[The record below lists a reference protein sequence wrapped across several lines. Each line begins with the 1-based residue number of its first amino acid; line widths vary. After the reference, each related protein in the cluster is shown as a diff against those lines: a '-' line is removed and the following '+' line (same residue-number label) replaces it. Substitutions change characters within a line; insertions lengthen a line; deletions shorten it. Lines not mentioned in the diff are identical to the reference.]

1 MDGYLDGSWKP
12 QPGGRYI
19 NRYDAGRALAY
30 ALKNIVPSWSG
41 TGVVVG
47 LPRGGIAVARAVA
60 NDLKLSLDFRA
71 VRKIGFPGHEEFAI
85 GAVDISGLV
94 IKNPS
99 LTPSELPPDTEFNRL
114 AKNALNRAIEID
126 KELRAGK
133 PNLIKGAD
141 WCLVVDD
148 GIATGL
154 TILAVTQAL
163 KSDGKI
169 VHIAV
174 PVSSIDAKMMLSR
187 VADSFLALQSP
198 DYFMAVGQFYDD
210 FGEVSTEQA
219 KRML

>member
-1 MDGYLDGSWKP
+1 MDGYLDGSWGP
-12 QPGGRYI
+12 HAGGRYI
-19 NRYDAGRALAY
+19 NRYDAGRALAH
-30 ALKNIVPSWSG
+30 ALKDIVPSWSG

-60 NDLKLSLDFRA
+60 NDLKLTLDFRA

-94 IKNPS
+94 IKNPD
-99 LTPSELPPDTEFNRL
+99 LTASELPIESEFNRL
-114 AKNALNRAIEID
+114 AKKALDRAIEID
-126 KELRAGK
+126 RELRVGK
-133 PNLIKGAD
+133 PNLITGAD

-154 TILAVTQAL
+154 TILAVTKAL
-163 KSDGKI
+163 KSEGKI

-187 VADSFLALQSP
+187 VADSVLALQSP
-198 DYFMAVGQFYDD
+198 EYFVAVGQYYDD
-210 FGEVSTEQA
+210 FSEVTTEEA
-219 KRML
+219 RRML